1 MAIADTT
8 HRARQHGPL
17 RVPRGPRGPKRVTG
31 WMTDQGDWGAG
42 DRPHHMKGQDRT
54 MKTEMIGSYAVVR
67 TVNAGVFAGTI
78 SERDGDEIVLT
89 DARRIWYWDGAA
101 SLSELAVRGVSKP
114 ESCKFPCAVPVIA
127 LLGVIEIIPAT
138 AAARESIEGVPEW
151 TSH

>member
-1 MAIADTT
+1 
-8 HRARQHGPL
+8 
-17 RVPRGPRGPKRVTG
+17 
-31 WMTDQGDWGAG
+31 
-42 DRPHHMKGQDRT
+42 
-54 MKTEMIGSYAVVR
+54 MKTELNGSYAVVR

-78 SERDGDEIVLT
+78 RERKGDEIVLT

-114 ESCKFPCAVPVIA
+114 QNCKFPCAVPVIA

-151 TSH
+151 TNH